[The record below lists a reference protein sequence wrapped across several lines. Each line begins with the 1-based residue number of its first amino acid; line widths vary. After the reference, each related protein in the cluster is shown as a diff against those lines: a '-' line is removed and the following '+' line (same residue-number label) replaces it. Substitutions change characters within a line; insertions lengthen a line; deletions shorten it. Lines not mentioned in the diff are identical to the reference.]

1 MNASAMQKI
10 TGTPMLAP
18 EAARCFHTK
27 WGIPETAYLESMQT
41 SLRETGAVP
50 QWYIVLD
57 KGKMIA
63 GAGVIENDYHD
74 RKDPTPNICALYVE
88 EPYRCRGIAGRLLD
102 YICNDM
108 ADQGIRT
115 LYLRTGHTAFYERYS
130 WKFFCMVQGN
140 GEPHLSRM
148 YVHTM

>member
-1 MNASAMQKI
+1 MDSLTIQKI
-10 TGTPMLAP
+10 TNTPALAP
-18 EAARCFHTK
+18 EAARWFHTK
-27 WGIPETAYLESMQT
+27 WGIPAAAYLESMQT
-41 SLRETGAVP
+41 SLRKTGAVP

-57 KGKMIA
+57 KGNIIA

-74 RKDPTPNICALYVE
+74 RKDLTPNICALYVE

-115 LYLRTGHTAFYERYS
+115 LYLLTEHTTFYERYN
-130 WKFFCMVQGN
+130 WKFFCMVQGD
-140 GEPHLSRM
+140 GESHLSRM